1 MRSSSDPCIVRV
13 IAVIV
18 VGDEEVGRGT
28 GVNAVAVRQSDVVVV
43 VEVIGVA
50 AVLLFVT
57 ERRGRK
63 IRASSSPCR
72 GF

>member
-28 GVNAVAVRQSDVVVV
+28 GVDAVAVSQSDVV
-43 VEVIGVA
+43 VEVIGVT
-50 AVLLFVT
+50 AVLPFVT

>member
-28 GVNAVAVRQSDVVVV
+28 GVDAVAVSQSDVVV
-43 VEVIGVA
+43 VEVIGVT
-50 AVLLFVT
+50 AVLPFVT
-57 ERRGRK
+57 ERRGRN

>member
-1 MRSSSDPCIVRV
+1 MRSSSDPWVVRV

-28 GVNAVAVRQSDVVVV
+28 GVDAVAVSQSDVVVG
-43 VEVIGVA
+43 VIGVT
-50 AVLLFVT
+50 AVLPFVT

-63 IRASSSPCR
+63 IRASSSPRR

>member
-28 GVNAVAVRQSDVVVV
+28 GVDAVAVSQSDVVV
-43 VEVIGVA
+43 VEVIGVT
-50 AVLLFVT
+50 AVLPFVT